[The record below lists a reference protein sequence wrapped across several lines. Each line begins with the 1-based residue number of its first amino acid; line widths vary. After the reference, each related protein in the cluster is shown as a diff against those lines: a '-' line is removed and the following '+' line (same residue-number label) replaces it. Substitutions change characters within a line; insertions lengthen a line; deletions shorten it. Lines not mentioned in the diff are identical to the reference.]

1 MKKIAV
7 VGATGLVGREIIR
20 LSESFFGKDTEY
32 IFYASERSS
41 GSKLIINNVEQTI
54 QLLSIENIQKVD
66 LALFS
71 AGGKRSREHAKA
83 FINKGAYVV
92 DNSSAF
98 RLEQEVPLVVY
109 GVNEKVISDD
119 SRLIANPNCTTMILM
134 MALKPMHDAFGLEQ
148 IIPVSYQAVSGSGLD
163 AINSLEKENDLGEN
177 LNADYDKGY
186 YGRPIANNI
195 IPLAGNMTDNGYSDE
210 EMKFVN
216 ESRKILNIA
225 NLIVEPSN
233 ARVGVK
239 TGHGIFCSAT
249 FKESV
254 NIDKIITLIE
264 SFEGIEYWGEKLPTP
279 LDAEGS
285 ESVFISRLRKGLS
298 SDKVVN
304 FWVVGDNLLKGAALN
319 AVQIGKYVLS
329 L

>member
-20 LSESFFGKDTEY
+20 LSESFFGDDTEY
-32 IFYASERSS
+32 IFYASERSA
-41 GSKLIINNVEQTI
+41 GSKLIVNNIEQTI
-54 QLLSIENIQKVD
+54 QLLSNENIQEVD

-71 AGGKRSREHAKA
+71 AGGERSKEHAKE
-83 FINKGAYVV
+83 FINKGAYVI

-98 RLEQEVPLVVY
+98 RLEEEVPLVVY
-109 GVNEKVISDD
+109 GVNEKVISED

-134 MALKPMHDAFGLEQ
+134 MALKPMHDAFSLEQ
-148 IIPVSYQAVSGSGLD
+148 IVLASYQAVSGSGLD
-163 AINSLEKENDLGEN
+163 AINSLEKENNLGKN

-225 NLIVEPSN
+225 DLIIEPSN

-249 FKESV
+249 FKNSV
-254 NIDKIITLIE
+254 NINKIVTLIDD
-264 SFEGIEYWGEKLPTP
+264 FEGIEYWREKLPTP

-285 ESVFISRLRKGLS
+285 ESVFISRLRGGLS

>member
-20 LSESFFGKDTEY
+20 LSESFFEKDTEY
-32 IFYASERSS
+32 IFYASEKSA
-41 GSKLIINNVEQTI
+41 GSKLIVNNVEQTI

-98 RLEQEVPLVVY
+98 RLEKEVPLVVY

-264 SFEGIEYWGEKLPTP
+264 SFEGIEYWGKKLPTP